1 MTRKEGQG
9 VQKRQRKRPRS
20 VRKSES
26 SGKDDN
32 GMSSIQGDRK
42 LSASLDRQ
50 ENCCAFLGYEFV
62 GSLMLF

>member
-9 VQKRQRKRPRS
+9 VQKRQRKRPPS

-32 GMSSIQGDRK
+32 GMSSIRDSVRETWSSLSITRNLQGT
-42 LSASLDRQ
+42 
-50 ENCCAFLGYEFV
+50 
-62 GSLMLF
+62 